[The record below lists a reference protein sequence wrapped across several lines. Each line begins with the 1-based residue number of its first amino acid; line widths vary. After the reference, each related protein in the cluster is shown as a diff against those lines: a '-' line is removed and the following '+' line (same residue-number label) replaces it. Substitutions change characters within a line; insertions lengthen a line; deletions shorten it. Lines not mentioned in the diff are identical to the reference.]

1 MKQIAK
7 LQARICTV
15 FLDER
20 GVTLTLETVMMLIL
34 VILGMSALW
43 VVVVKYVIGGEESIG
58 FFGMTKSILD
68 DLFQGG

>member
-7 LQARICTV
+7 WQARICTV

-34 VILGMSALW
+34 VILGIKLILN
-43 VVVVKYVIGGEESIG
+43 KY
-58 FFGMTKSILD
+58 IL
-68 DLFQGG
+68 